1 MELHWEVIPMKEQVV
16 RKLISLTAVISIF
29 ALAFGLAGCGK
40 KKAPSGPDMNNVT
53 PTPGAN
59 KQPSSPFEP
68 VARGGAWEMPA
79 SLRKLVD
86 ETKDWSPAF
95 KEYWGKIAPPL
106 TLTDITGNVHDLSK
120 DRGKNVVVMFWRTN
134 NATSKMQ
141 ASRLKELRSS
151 IPESN
156 LAVLSV
162 SNEPP
167 TALKDA
173 ATAQGIN
180 FVVLSGGTD
189 LPTPFSLIDALPT
202 TFFIDQKGQFK
213 LAVTGV
219 VSANDARAII
229 DAK

>member
-1 MELHWEVIPMKEQVV
+1 MKEQIV
-16 RKLISLTAVISIF
+16 RKFISLTAVISIF

-40 KKAPSGPDMNNVT
+40 KKPAPDQDTNNVT
-53 PTPGAN
+53 PSPVAA
-59 KQPSSPFEP
+59 KPPAPFEQ
-68 VARGGAWEMPA
+68 VARGGAAWEMPA
-79 SLRKLVD
+79 SLKKLVD

-95 KEYWGKIAPPL
+95 REYWGKIAPPL
-106 TLTDITGNVHDLSK
+106 RLTDITGNVHELSN

-134 NATSKMQ
+134 NATCKMQ

-151 IPESN
+151 IPESS

-167 TALKDA
+167 TTLKDA

-189 LPTPFSLIDALPT
+189 LPAPFSLIDALPT

-219 VSANDARAII
+219 VSAKDAREII
-229 DAK
+229 DTK